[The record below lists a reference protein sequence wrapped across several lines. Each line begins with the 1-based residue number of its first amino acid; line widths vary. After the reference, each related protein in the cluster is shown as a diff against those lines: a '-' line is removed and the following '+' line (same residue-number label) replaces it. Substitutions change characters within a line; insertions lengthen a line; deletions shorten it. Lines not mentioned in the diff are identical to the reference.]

1 MIRKVV
7 TSGLPLIPA
16 GEYPAVFEGIEEKKG
31 LRFGDALRLEFKV
44 DEGDQK
50 GVILDCLARD
60 RLSPKTKLGQILS
73 VLLGEPLKEDT
84 DIDFEILKGAP
95 CVIVVSTV
103 KSSSGDFSTIQEV
116 KSR

>member
-7 TSGLPLIPA
+7 SSGLPLIPA
-16 GEYPAVFEGIEEKKG
+16 GEYPAVFERCEEKKN
-31 LRFGDALRLEFKV
+31 LKFGDALRLEFKIT
-44 DEGDQK
+44 EGEQQ
-50 GVILDCLARD
+50 GVTLDCLARD

-95 CVIVVSTV
+95 CEIVVATV

-116 KSR
+116 KSQ